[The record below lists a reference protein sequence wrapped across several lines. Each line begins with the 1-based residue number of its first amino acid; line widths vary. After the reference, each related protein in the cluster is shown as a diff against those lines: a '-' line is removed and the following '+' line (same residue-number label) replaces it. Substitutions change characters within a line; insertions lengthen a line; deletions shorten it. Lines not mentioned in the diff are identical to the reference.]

1 MTVELRPGPLPSDV
15 KPLPA
20 GPITYEEFLE
30 WADEDTCAE
39 WVGGEVEL
47 MSPASVPHQDL
58 SLFLARVLAEYTE
71 THQSGKV
78 LAAPFQMR
86 LGDVQRG
93 REPDIL
99 FIADNHLDRLRRN
112 YLEGAADLVVEIVS
126 PESVLRDRGTK
137 YGEYEVGGVRE
148 YWVLDPETSR
158 ADFFVLDDMG
168 RYQRSQPDAAGL
180 YYSAVIPGFWL
191 NVEWLWQEPLPTL
204 RQVLTEW
211 EKSV

>member
-126 PESVLRDRGTK
+126 PESVLGAGSGNVAGRLLCSGSFGT
-137 YGEYEVGGVRE
+137 V
-148 YWVLDPETSR
+148 
-158 ADFFVLDDMG
+158 
-168 RYQRSQPDAAGL
+168 
-180 YYSAVIPGFWL
+180 SAVTAGCRW
-191 NVEWLWQEPLPTL
+191 T
-204 RQVLTEW
+204 VLQRRHSRILDQCRLALARAAADTAP
-211 EKSV
+211 SAD